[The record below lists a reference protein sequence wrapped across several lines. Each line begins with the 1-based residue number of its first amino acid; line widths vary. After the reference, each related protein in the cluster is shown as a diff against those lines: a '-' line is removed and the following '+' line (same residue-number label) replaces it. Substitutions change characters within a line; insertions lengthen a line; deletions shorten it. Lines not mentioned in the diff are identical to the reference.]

1 MIGMIDDFDLRI
13 LNIIQNEGNI
23 SNVNLAR
30 QLQMA
35 PSVFNKNLWT
45 GKVMDWCMRNEQV
58 KVQMYRFGDVLPY
71 LDTSS
76 SLGQVQG
83 SALKVAS
90 AMGSTNL
97 TWTL

>member
-1 MIGMIDDFDLRI
+1 MLYEIDLHI
-13 LNIIQNEGNI
+13 LNIVQNEGNI
-23 SNVNLAR
+23 SSVNLAR

-35 PSVFNKNLWT
+35 PSVFNKNFWT

-58 KVQMYRFGDVLPY
+58 KVQMFRCGDVLPY
-71 LDTSS
+71 LNTSS
-76 SLGQVQG
+76 SFGQVQG
-83 SALKVAS
+83 SVLKVAS